1 MFDAKKNMID
11 ELLDGLKEPFTLGE
25 AYERALSSGYTGRLE
40 AFRMRFLRQ
49 VKAGR
54 LLRVARDR
62 YITDSSGLVRYSWDY
77 SHEARNVVSEI
88 CAKTSDL
95 RMSVFEI
102 RQLNEFVNH
111 LYGQNSIFISVA
123 DRAADFVFSDLQ
135 EAHVGRILLRPSPD
149 EFYRYQ
155 MDGTIVLLDM
165 PTEAPGCSRSQW
177 QCAIEKWIVD
187 LFAETLLKNM
197 VNPPELPNVL
207 NGVFEKYA
215 VNESAMFRYAKR
227 RGVDSDIRAF
237 IEGKTTVKL
246 RAIC

>member
-1 MFDAKKNMID
+1 MI
-11 ELLDGLKEPFTLGE
+11 EGLLDGLNEPFTLGE
-25 AYERALSSGYTGRLE
+25 AYERALLSGYTGRLE

-62 YITDSSGLVRYSWDY
+62 YITDSSGLVRYCWDY
-77 SHEARNVVSEI
+77 SDEARKIVSEI
-88 CAKTSDL
+88 CAKTSGL

-123 DRAADFVFSDLQ
+123 DQAADFVFSDLQ
-135 EAHVGRILLRPSPD
+135 EGHVGRILLRPSPD

-155 MDGTIVLLDM
+155 VDGMIVLLDM
-165 PTEAPGCSRSQW
+165 PTEAPGCSRSRW
-177 QCAIEKWIVD
+177 QCAIEKWLVD
-187 LFAETLLKNM
+187 LFAEPLLKNI
-197 VNPPELPNVL
+197 VSPQELPNVL

-215 VNESAMFRYAKR
+215 VNESALFRYAKR
-227 RGVDSDIRAF
+227 RNVYSAIKSF
-237 IEGKTTVKL
+237 ILGKTTVKL
-246 RAIC
+246 RTIC

>member
-1 MFDAKKNMID
+1 MI
-11 ELLDGLKEPFTLGE
+11 EGLLDGLNEPFTLGE
-25 AYERALSSGYTGRLE
+25 AYERALLSGYTGRLE

-62 YITDSSGLVRYSWDY
+62 YITDSSGLVRYCWDY
-77 SHEARNVVSEI
+77 SDEARNIVSEI
-88 CAKTSDL
+88 CTKTSGL

-123 DRAADFVFSDLQ
+123 DQAADFVFSDLQ
-135 EAHVGRILLRPSPD
+135 EGHVGRILLRPSPD

-155 MDGTIVLLDM
+155 VDGMIVLLDM
-165 PTEAPGCSRSQW
+165 PTEAPGCSRSRW
-177 QCAIEKWIVD
+177 QCAIEKWLVD
-187 LFAETLLKNM
+187 LFAEPLLKNI
-197 VNPPELPNVL
+197 VSPQELPNVL

-215 VNESAMFRYAKR
+215 VNESALFRYAKR
-227 RGVDSDIRAF
+227 RNVYSAIKSF
-237 IEGKTTVKL
+237 ILGKTTVKL
-246 RAIC
+246 RTIC